1 VEPYWNVMMPS
12 SGSNSTFV
20 HLEVEYLDVAARE
33 KHSKLGSR
41 KAQLAAKPFWGAEM
55 LQQRMDEMAAR
66 NVPLN
71 STNGFPSLRHHPR
84 AFSNSPCHSTE
95 TSDSESQS
103 SLHSSPLLPERK
115 RNVKHRRSSL
125 TNTLVPSHM
134 IQKSNSED
142 DLECSDSLQPL
153 SVRLGSKEAKLAS
166 TSFWGHNML
175 QQRLEEIAC
184 EKETTLSPKIPHLPP
199 VTRRVRPQSSMARLP
214 SVTTSTAVGSVV
226 RRNSL
231 SVSTP
236 DVKGNHWNNPI
247 TPLKY

>member
-1 VEPYWNVMMPS
+1 MPFG
-12 SGSNSTFV
+12 GSNSTFV
-20 HLEVEYLDVAARE
+20 HLEVEYPDEAVRE
-33 KHSKLGSR
+33 KQFKLGSR

-66 NVPLN
+66 NVPQN
-71 STNGFPSLRHHPR
+71 TTNGFPSLRHHPR

-125 TNTLVPSHM
+125 TNTLVPSHTM
-134 IQKSNSED
+134 QRSNSED
-142 DLECSDSLQPL
+142 DLECSGSLQPL

-184 EKETTLSPKIPHLPP
+184 EKETTSKETTSSPKIPHLPP
-199 VTRRVRPQSSMARLP
+199 VTRRVRPQSSMARFP
-214 SVTTSTAVGSVV
+214 SVTTSTTVGSVG

-231 SVSTP
+231 SP
-236 DVKGNHWNNPI
+236 PHVKRNHPI